1 VFGDPDEAVLE
12 IRYRK
17 IRVLPPIGKQKR
29 YPSLTLTVI
38 HAEERGPPK
47 NRKKIDWKL
56 IADLPVGS
64 RADAIEK
71 LEWYALRW
79 KIEVFHKILKS
90 GCKAEESKLRT
101 AQRLANLVSVFCI
114 LSWRVFWMTMLNRSA
129 PDALPTLVL
138 TATEIA
144 VLDRLVSD
152 KPPARRKTLSHYL
165 TKIARL
171 GGYLARANDPPPG
184 NTVMW
189 RGLSRLTDIALGA
202 MSERKLWVPMGRG
215 KILRCPDRAVLGRK
229 TCSHSSTHR
238 ARAHQAFCGSLRR
251 SGSHTTSNMSR
262 SAVAMDRARS
272 IPLICIP
279 TARFHS

>member
-1 VFGDPDEAVLE
+1 M
-12 IRYRK
+12 
-17 IRVLPPIGKQKR
+17 
-29 YPSLTLTVI
+29 I
-38 HAEERGPPK
+38 HAEERGTPK

-56 IADLPVGS
+56 ITDLPVRS

-71 LEWYALRW
+71 LDWYALRW

-90 GCKAEESKLRT
+90 GCKAEEAKLRT
-101 AQRLANLVSVFCI
+101 AQRLANLVAVFCI

-129 PDALPTLVL
+129 PDALPTLAL

-144 VLDRLVSD
+144 LLDRLVKD
-152 KPPARRKTLSHYL
+152 KTPSTRRRTLSHYL

-202 MSERKLWVPMGRG
+202 MVGAEIVG
-215 KILRCPDRAVLGRK
+215 
-229 TCSHSSTHR
+229 
-238 ARAHQAFCGSLRR
+238 
-251 SGSHTTSNMSR
+251 N
-262 SAVAMDRARS
+262 
-272 IPLICIP
+272 
-279 TARFHS
+279 